1 MSATEA
7 AACCARFYEQ
17 DWVRAVLGDSFHPGG
32 VELSARLVAAL
43 ALPSDARVLDV
54 ACGVGT
60 TALMMARRFG
70 LDAVGCDASAPNLAV
85 ARDRSAEEPPV
96 LVEFATGTAEALPFA
111 DGTFDAVVC
120 ECAVST
126 FADQPRAV
134 AELARVLKPGGAVGI
149 SDMIVEGELPA
160 DVAGLVAPWTCLS
173 GARSATETQRLFID
187 AGLRAVGYADE
198 SAALRELVVDLKRKL
213 LTASLARSVARVPGL
228 EALDVAG
235 LRDLLNRAAALVDA
249 GTVQYARFWFAKGR
263 PRFGPARAEPPC
275 DPATGCCA
283 REPHRG

>member
-70 LDAVGCDASAPNLAV
+70 LDPVGCDASAPNLAV

-96 LVEFATGTAEALPFA
+96 LVEFVPGTAEALPFP

-134 AELARVLKPGGAVGI
+134 AEFARVLKPGGAVGI
-149 SDMIVEGELPA
+149 SDMVVEGELPA

-173 GARSATETQRLFID
+173 GARSAVETQRLFLD

-213 LTASLARSVARVPGL
+213 LTAGLARSVARVPGL
-228 EALDVAG
+228 EALDVAA
-235 LRDLLNRAAALVDA
+235 LRDLLNRAAALADA

-263 PRFGPARAEPPC
+263 PRFAAVPAEPPC

-283 REPHRG
+283 REPRRG

>member
-1 MSATEA
+1 MSGTEA

-43 ALPSDARVLDV
+43 AVPPGARALDV
-54 ACGVGT
+54 ACGIGT
-60 TALMMARRFG
+60 TTRLMADAHGLTAFG
-70 LDAVGCDASAPNLAV
+70 VDASEANV
-85 ARDRSAEEPPV
+85 ARAQV
-96 LVEFATGTAEALPFA
+96 LAGAPLRAPAVFATGTAEALPFA
-111 DGTFDAVVC
+111 DCTFDAVVC

-126 FADQPRAV
+126 FAEQPRAV
-134 AELARVLKPGGAVGI
+134 AEFARVLKPGGAVGI
-149 SDMIVEGELPA
+149 SDMVVEGALPA

-173 GARSATETQRLFID
+173 GARSAVETQRLFLD
-187 AGLRAVGYADE
+187 AGLVAVGYADE
-198 SAALRELVVDLKRKL
+198 TAALRELVVDLKRKL
-213 LTASLARSVARVPGL
+213 LTAGLARAVAQVPGL
-228 EALDVAG
+228 EALDVGG

-263 PRFGPARAEPPC
+263 PRFGSARAEPAC

-283 REPHRG
+283 GEPRRG